1 MPVIT
6 TATSLVAGY
15 YTTPVNIMESFNIME
30 FMLHA
35 DNVLSTFLSR
45 VLSINP
51 DKNTTGKGIEGYI
64 VTRIKTVLL
73 TEQ

>member
-1 MPVIT
+1 
-6 TATSLVAGY
+6 
-15 YTTPVNIMESFNIME
+15 MESFNIME

-51 DKNTTGKGIEGYI
+51 DKNTTGKGI